1 VKTARL
7 CHFCLWGAKEE
18 KVERISQERI
28 VETKKKQ
35 ARGFKKGPR
44 TGHQWL
50 MPTILAAQEAEMR
63 RIAVQSH
70 PSK

>member
-1 VKTARL
+1 
-7 CHFCLWGAKEE
+7 
-18 KVERISQERI
+18 VERISQERI